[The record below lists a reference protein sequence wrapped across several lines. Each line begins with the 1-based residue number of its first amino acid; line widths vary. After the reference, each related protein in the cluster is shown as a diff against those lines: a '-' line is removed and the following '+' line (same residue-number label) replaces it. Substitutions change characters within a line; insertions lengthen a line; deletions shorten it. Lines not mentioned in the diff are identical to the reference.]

1 MKIHLGHAMR
11 QSPRVECLERRE
23 LLSTARVAWTEAHV
37 ASRGTIGTVPVAVA
51 GVHATTPVNRPVM
64 AAATS
69 PSTATFIDPTAVI
82 RNPRAITIGIQDYI
96 GPFATLDALHGGTI
110 TIGNA
115 SNVQDSVEISA
126 VGPRANVLIGD
137 QAILAH
143 NATILGPATIGAPG
157 GAPAFVGFNAII
169 DGATVQP
176 MAMVSS
182 LAKVAPGI
190 VIPTGF
196 KVKPGVYIR
205 TQAQAQ
211 DLSLGKVEEVTDD
224 DIVFMNGVIHVNESL
239 AEGYSEQALQSP
251 SSVFGIGPNPPT
263 PPFSPISSIPV
274 LAGVPTTDP
283 SFRDRIIG
291 AVQMTNSLR
300 QLRRV
305 MGREDSIR
313 ADEASPFLIG
323 KIARMG
329 NNVTIHG
336 LEYSNL
342 VSGHGDRFGSH
353 SVIHG
358 GKDSGQD
365 PEETTVVGSG
375 VRIRDWA
382 VVFRSTIGNNCVIGA
397 YAYIDGSQL
406 APGTVVPRG
415 AIIINNQ
422 YLGKVQWIR

>member
-1 MKIHLGHAMR
+1 MAG
-11 QSPRVECLERRE
+11 
-23 LLSTARVAWTEAHV
+23 VAWTEAHV
-37 ASRGTIGTVPVAVA
+37 ASLRNTGTVHVAAA
-51 GVHATTPVNRPVM
+51 GVHATTPVKHAIK
-64 AAATS
+64 AAAAS

-82 RNPRAITIGIQDYI
+82 RNPRAITIGTQDYVA
-96 GPFATLDALHGGTI
+96 PFATLSALHGGTI

-115 SNVQDSVEISA
+115 SNVQDSVAISA
-126 VGPRANVLIGD
+126 IGRRANVVIGD
-137 QAILAH
+137 QVILAH

-176 MAMVSS
+176 GAMVSS

-196 KVKPGVYIR
+196 KVLPGMYIQ
-205 TQAQAQ
+205 TQAQAE
-211 DLSLGKVEEVTDD
+211 DIDLGKVVEVSPD
-224 DIVFMNGVIHVNESL
+224 DIAFMNGVIHVNESF
-239 AEGYSEQALQSP
+239 AEGYSEQAQQSP

-263 PPFSPISSIPV
+263 PPFSPISSTPV
-274 LAGVPTTDP
+274 LAGVPTNDP

-291 AVQMTNSLR
+291 AVFMTNSR
-300 QLRRV
+300 SQLQRV
-305 MGREDSIR
+305 MGHADAIR

-329 NNVTIHG
+329 NHVTIHG

-342 VSGHGDRFGSH
+342 LSGHGDSFGNH

-358 GKDSGQD
+358 GTDSGQS
-365 PEETTVVGSG
+365 PNETTVIGSG
-375 VRIRDWA
+375 VRIQDWA
-382 VVFRSTIGNNCVIGA
+382 VVFRSTIGDNCVIGP
-397 YAYIDGSQL
+397 YAYVDGSQL

-415 AIIINNQ
+415 AIIVNNQ

>member
-1 MKIHLGHAMR
+1 MKIRQRHIMR
-11 QSPRVECLERRE
+11 HTPRLEYLERRE
-23 LLSTARVAWTEAHV
+23 LLSMTRVAWTEAHV
-37 ASRGTIGTVPVAVA
+37 ASRGKIGTVPVAVD
-51 GVHATTPVNRPVM
+51 GPHSTTPVNRPVI

-82 RNPRAITIGIQDYI
+82 RRPRTTTIGTHDYVA
-96 GPFATLDALHGGTI
+96 PFATLNALHGGTI

-115 SNVQDSVEISA
+115 SNVQDSVLISA
-126 VGPRANVLIGD
+126 VGRRTNVVIGD
-137 QAILAH
+137 HVILAH
-143 NATILGPATIGAPG
+143 NATIRGPATIGAPG

-169 DGATVQP
+169 DGATVEP
-176 MAMVSS
+176 GAIVSS

-196 KVKPGVYIR
+196 KVLPGMYIQ

-211 DLSLGKVEEVTDD
+211 DIALGKVDRVTSEDLA
-224 DIVFMNGVIHVNESL
+224 FMNGVIHVNESF
-239 AEGYSEQALQSP
+239 AEVYSKQVLQSP
-251 SSVFGIGPNPPT
+251 SSVRGIGPNPPT
-263 PPFSPISSIPV
+263 PPFNPTSSTPV
-274 LAGVPTTDP
+274 LAGVPTINP

-291 AVQMTNSLR
+291 AVQMTNSLS

-305 MGREDSIR
+305 MGRADSIR

-336 LEYSNL
+336 LEFSNL
-342 VSGHGDRFGSH
+342 VSGHGDSFGSH

-358 GKDSGQD
+358 GTDSGQD

-415 AIIINNQ
+415 AIIVNNQ